1 MFDLAVVPVGT
12 VALTT
17 STLTTLHALLRLPF
31 VASQKSFAVTSGFAS
46 ILTGVI
52 VIPCASTG
60 MVLGGYLVKRF
71 KMEDVAIARMCTAFS
86 AAATA
91 TVVFLL
97 LRCDTPGIF
106 GVNKG

>member
-1 MFDLAVVPVGT
+1 MRCYNP
-12 VALTT
+12 
-17 STLTTLHALLRLPF
+17 LLLSP
-31 VASQKSFAVTSGFAS
+31 QKSFAVTSGFAS
-46 ILTGVI
+46 ILTGVV

-71 KMEDVAIARMCTAFS
+71 KMGDVAIARMCTAFS

-91 TVVFLL
+91 TVIFLL
-97 LRCDTPGIF
+97 LRCDTPGLF